1 MIKAVSVLLALLF
14 SFGTTFCA
22 FADEFPDLYGVNAAQ
37 RAPISQ
43 NIEPLE
49 LMSSGAE
56 NGFTLTAEK
65 TGATGVRLKWSS
77 DTVYLSYTLCCYNN
91 ISGAWDEV
99 ITTAKSGAKVKGLSE
114 DTTYRF
120 AVMNSADGTILGV
133 TEVSTKK
140 KKAEIVVKN
149 ISSKSVELKI
159 KNAEKDA
166 LVEVYRSEDKK
177 NYEKIGFAKNGRFT
191 DLYVDGATEYFYKV
205 KCYNIRNNK
214 LVKARKS
221 AVKRVVTL
229 KPFALPADSD
239 GTCKT
244 YAIYTAVT
252 AKSSPQY
259 ALLHSDKC
267 YTDAETGIRMVDG
280 FYCVALGS
288 FYGSTIGTKY
298 KITLAD
304 GENIKELNVILCD
317 QKADRHTNSTHQYA
331 MRNKDVVEFYVEK
344 AALPASV
351 RGDYS
356 ALPQFRGKIIAIEQY
371 IEE

>member
-22 FADEFPDLYGVNAAQ
+22 FADEIPDLYSVNAAQ

-49 LMSSGAE
+49 LMNSGAE
-56 NGFTLTAEK
+56 NGVTLTAEK
-65 TGATGVRLKWSS
+65 TGATKAKLKWTS

-177 NYEKIGFAKNGRFT
+177 NYEKIGFAKGGKFT
-191 DLYVDGATEYFYKV
+191 DLYVDGATE
-205 KCYNIRNNK
+205 R
-214 LVKARKS
+214 
-221 AVKRVVTL
+221 
-229 KPFALPADSD
+229 
-239 GTCKT
+239 
-244 YAIYTAVT
+244 
-252 AKSSPQY
+252 
-259 ALLHSDKC
+259 
-267 YTDAETGIRMVDG
+267 
-280 FYCVALGS
+280 
-288 FYGSTIGTKY
+288 
-298 KITLAD
+298 
-304 GENIKELNVILCD
+304 
-317 QKADRHTNSTHQYA
+317 
-331 MRNKDVVEFYVEK
+331 
-344 AALPASV
+344 
-351 RGDYS
+351 
-356 ALPQFRGKIIAIEQY
+356 
-371 IEE
+371 